1 MHTPDLVGA
10 GLPAIGC
17 ATAPEDPLIVNTN
30 QQENSY
36 CHSDSCILHRLS
48 QAHARLAQPF
58 HTLARN
64 DEMHEIPNLPF
75 PSLNPEEQTPA
86 THSAEAAQADH
97 DGDETSSADQE

>member
-1 MHTPDLVGA
+1 ASTLWKRA
-10 GLPAIGC
+10 CPAMAIK
-17 ATAPEDPLIVNTN
+17 
-30 QQENSY
+30 QENSY
-36 CHSDSCILHRLS
+36 CHPDSCILHELFTS
-48 QAHARLAQPF
+48 HARLAQPF

-86 THSAEAAQADH
+86 THSAEPAQADH